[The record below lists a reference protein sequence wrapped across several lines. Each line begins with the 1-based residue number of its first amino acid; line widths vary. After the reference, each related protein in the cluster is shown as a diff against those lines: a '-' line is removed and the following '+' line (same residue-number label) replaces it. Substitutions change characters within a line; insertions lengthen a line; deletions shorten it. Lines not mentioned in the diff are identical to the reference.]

1 MQNENISDKT
11 SMKNKVVLV
20 TGANSGIGR
29 AASLA
34 LAKMGATIVMV
45 ARNKERGEAARAE
58 IIKESQNNSV
68 DLLLA
73 DLSSLKSVR
82 QLATEF
88 QKKYSKL
95 HVLINNAGLFN
106 QRRHVTTDG
115 YEDTFATNYLAPF
128 VLTNLQLDLLKAS
141 APSRIINVS
150 SVGHY
155 NGHINFDDLNLE
167 KEYGGWKAYGQ
178 SKLALILFTH
188 ELAKKLQGSGVTV
201 NAVHPGTVATN
212 IWTRPLGPAGFIMAL
227 PKLFMASPKQG
238 AETIVYLASSSDAK
252 DLNGEYLEKLK
263 VKKSSDESYD
273 EEIAQR
279 LWDVS
284 AKLTR
289 LPNPATM
296 DHVGR
301 IEDEQYSSQ

>member
-1 MQNENISDKT
+1 MQNQNIRSEKT
-11 SMKNKVVLV
+11 AMKDKVVMI
-20 TGANSGIGR
+20 TGANSGIGK

-34 LAKMGATIVMV
+34 LAKMGANVVMV
-45 ARNKERGEAARAE
+45 SRNKEKGEAARSE
-58 IIKESQNNSV
+58 IIKKSQNNSV
-68 DLLLA
+68 DLLMA
-73 DLSSLKSVR
+73 DLSSLESVR
-82 QLATEF
+82 ELATEF

-95 HVLINNAGLFN
+95 HVLVNNAGLFN
-106 QRRHVTTDG
+106 QRRKVTLDG
-115 YEDTFATNYLAPF
+115 YENTFATNYLAPF
-128 VLTNLQLDLLKAS
+128 LLTNLQLLTLEAS

-178 SKLALILFTH
+178 SNLALVLFTH
-188 ELAKKLQGSGVTV
+188 ELAKKLQGTGVTV

-212 IWTRPLGPAGFIMAL
+212 IWSRPLGPVGFIMAL
-227 PKLFMASPKQG
+227 PKLFMTSPEKG
-238 AETIVYLASSSDAK
+238 AETIVYLASSPDAK
-252 DLNGEYLEKLK
+252 SLSGEYLEKLK
-263 VKKSSDESYD
+263 VKKSSDESYN

-289 LPNPATM
+289 L
-296 DHVGR
+296 
-301 IEDEQYSSQ
+301 S

>member
-1 MQNENISDKT
+1 MQNQNVPHEET
-11 SMKNKVVLV
+11 AMKDKVVMI
-20 TGANSGIGR
+20 TGANSGIGK
-29 AASLA
+29 ATSLA
-34 LAKMGATIVMV
+34 LAKMDATVVMV
-45 ARNKERGEAARAE
+45 ARSKERGEAAKAE

-73 DLSSLKSVR
+73 DLSSLESVQ

-88 QKKYSKL
+88 RKKYSKL

-106 QRRHVTTDG
+106 RKRHVTTDG
-115 YEDTFATNYLAPF
+115 YENTFATNYLAPF
-128 VLTNLQLDLLKAS
+128 LLTNLQLGLLKAS

-155 NGHINFDDLNLE
+155 NGHINFEDLNLE

-178 SKLALILFTH
+178 SKLALVLFTH
-188 ELAKKLQGSGVTV
+188 ELAKKLRGSGVAV
-201 NAVHPGTVATN
+201 NALHPGTVATN
-212 IWTRPLGPAGFIMAL
+212 IWTRPFGPAGFITAL
-227 PKLFMASPKQG
+227 PKLFMASPEEG
-238 AETIVYLASSSDAK
+238 AETIVYLASSPEAQS
-252 DLNGEYLEKLK
+252 LSGEYLEKLK
-263 VKKSSDESYD
+263 VKKSSEESYD

-289 LPNPATM
+289 L
-296 DHVGR
+296 
-301 IEDEQYSSQ
+301 S

>member
-1 MQNENISDKT
+1 MQNENVSDKT
-11 SMKNKVVLV
+11 TMKDKVVLV
-20 TGANSGIGR
+20 TGANSGIGK

-45 ARNKERGEAARAE
+45 ARNKERGEAARSE
-58 IIKESQNNSV
+58 IIKESQNDSV
-68 DLLLA
+68 DLLIA
-73 DLSSLKSVR
+73 DLSSLESVR
-82 QLATEF
+82 ELATEF
-88 QKKYSKL
+88 RRKYSQL

-106 QRRHVTTDG
+106 QRRHVTMDG

-128 VLTNLQLDLLKAS
+128 LLTNLQLDLLKAS

-178 SKLALILFTH
+178 SKLALVLFTH
-188 ELAKKLQGSGVTV
+188 ELAKKLQGTGVTV

-212 IWTRPLGPAGFIMAL
+212 IWSRPLGPVGFIMAL
-227 PKLFMASPKQG
+227 PKLFMTSPERG
-238 AETIVYLASSSDAK
+238 AETIVYLASSPDAK
-252 DLNGEYLEKLK
+252 NLNGDYLEKLR
-263 VKKSSDESYD
+263 VKKSSDESYN

-279 LWDVS
+279 LWDAS
-284 AKLTR
+284 AKLTH
-289 LPNPATM
+289 L
-296 DHVGR
+296 
-301 IEDEQYSSQ
+301 S

>member
-1 MQNENISDKT
+1 MQNVSDKST
-11 SMKNKVVLV
+11 MKDRVVLV

-34 LAKMGATIVMV
+34 LAKMGATVVMV
-45 ARNKERGEAARAE
+45 ARNKERGEAARSE
-58 IIKESQNNSV
+58 IIRESQNGSV

-73 DLSSLKSVR
+73 DLSSLESVR

-88 QKKYSKL
+88 QRKYSKL

-106 QRRHVTTDG
+106 QRRHVTMDG

-128 VLTNLQLDLLKAS
+128 LLTNLQLDVLKAS

-167 KEYGGWKAYGQ
+167 KDYGGWKAYGQ
-178 SKLALILFTH
+178 SKLALVLFTH
-188 ELAKKLQGSGVTV
+188 ELAKKLQGTGVTV

-212 IWTRPLGPAGFIMAL
+212 IWTRPLGPVGFIMAL
-227 PKLFMASPKQG
+227 PKLFMTTPKQG
-238 AETIVYLASSSDAK
+238 AETIVYLASSPDAK

-263 VKKSSDESYD
+263 VKKSSDESYN

-289 LPNPATM
+289 LA
-296 DHVGR
+296 
-301 IEDEQYSSQ
+301 

>member
-1 MQNENISDKT
+1 MQNQSVPHEET
-11 SMKNKVVLV
+11 AMKDKVVMI
-20 TGANSGIGR
+20 TGANSGIGK

-34 LAKMGATIVMV
+34 LAKMDATVVMV
-45 ARNKERGEAARAE
+45 ARSKERGEAAKAE

-73 DLSSLKSVR
+73 DLSSIESVQ

-88 QKKYSKL
+88 QRKYSKL
-95 HVLINNAGLFN
+95 HVLVNNAGLFN
-106 QRRHVTTDG
+106 RKRHVTTDG
-115 YEDTFATNYLAPF
+115 YENTFATNYLAPF
-128 VLTNLQLDLLKAS
+128 LLTNLQLALLKDS

-178 SKLALILFTH
+178 SKLALVLFTH

-212 IWTRPLGPAGFIMAL
+212 IWTRPFGPAGFITAL
-227 PKLFMASPKQG
+227 PKLFMTSPEKG
-238 AETIVYLASSSDAK
+238 AEIIVYLASSSDAQS
-252 DLNGEYLEKLK
+252 LSGEYLEKLK
-263 VKKSSDESYD
+263 VKRSSEESYD

-289 LPNPATM
+289 L
-296 DHVGR
+296 
-301 IEDEQYSSQ
+301 S

>member
-1 MQNENISDKT
+1 MQNENVSDKT
-11 SMKNKVVLV
+11 AMKDKVVMV

-34 LAKMGATIVMV
+34 LAKMGATVVMV
-45 ARNKERGEAARAE
+45 ARNEERGEAARSE
-58 IIKESQNNSV
+58 IVRESQNGSV

-73 DLSSLKSVR
+73 DLSSLESVR

-88 QKKYSKL
+88 QRKYSKL

-106 QRRHVTTDG
+106 QRRHVTMDG

-128 VLTNLQLDLLKAS
+128 LLTNLQLDVLKAS

-155 NGHINFDDLNLE
+155 NGHINFDDLNFE

-178 SKLALILFTH
+178 SKLALVLFTH
-188 ELAKKLQGSGVTV
+188 ELAKKLQGTEVTV

-212 IWTRPLGPAGFIMAL
+212 IWSRPLGPVGFIMAL
-227 PKLFMASPKQG
+227 PKLFMTTPRQG
-238 AETIVYLASSSDAK
+238 AETIVYLASSPDAK

-289 LPNPATM
+289 L
-296 DHVGR
+296 
-301 IEDEQYSSQ
+301 S

>member
-1 MQNENISDKT
+1 MLQNENVSDT
-11 SMKNKVVLV
+11 TTMEDNVVMI

-34 LAKMGATIVMV
+34 LAKMGATLVMV
-45 ARNKERGEAARAE
+45 ARNKERGEAARSE
-58 IIKESQNNSV
+58 IIRKSQNNSV

-73 DLSSLKSVR
+73 DLSSLESVR
-82 QLATEF
+82 QLAADF
-88 QKKYSKL
+88 KKKYSRL
-95 HVLINNAGLFN
+95 DVLINNAGLFN
-106 QRRHVTTDG
+106 QRRRVIADG
-115 YEDTFATNYLAPF
+115 YENTFATNYLASF
-128 VLTNLQLDLLKAS
+128 LLTNLQLDLLKAS

-167 KEYGGWKAYGQ
+167 EEYGGWKAYGQ
-178 SKLALILFTH
+178 SKLALVLFTH
-188 ELAKKLQGSGVTV
+188 ELAKKLQGTGVTV
-201 NAVHPGTVATN
+201 NAVHPGTVATK
-212 IWTRPLGPAGFIMAL
+212 IWSRPFGPVGFIMAL
-227 PKLFMASPKQG
+227 PKLFMTSPEKG
-238 AETIVYLASSSDAK
+238 AETIIYLASSPDAK
-252 DLNGEYLEKLK
+252 GLNGEYLEKLK

-289 LPNPATM
+289 L
-296 DHVGR
+296 
-301 IEDEQYSSQ
+301 S

>member
-1 MQNENISDKT
+1 MQNQDVPREET
-11 SMKNKVVLV
+11 AMKDRIVMV
-20 TGANSGIGR
+20 TGANSGIGK

-34 LAKMGATIVMV
+34 LAKMDATVVMV
-45 ARNKERGEAARAE
+45 ARSKERGEAAKAE

-73 DLSSLKSVR
+73 DLSSLESVQ

-106 QRRHVTTDG
+106 RKRHVTTDG
-115 YEDTFATNYLAPF
+115 YENTFATNYLAPF
-128 VLTNLQLDLLKAS
+128 LLTNLQLGLLRAS

-155 NGHINFDDLNLE
+155 NGHINFEDLNLE

-178 SKLALILFTH
+178 SKLALVLFTH
-188 ELAKKLQGSGVTV
+188 ELAKKLRGSGVTV

-212 IWTRPLGPAGFIMAL
+212 IWTRPFGPAGFITAL
-227 PKLFMASPKQG
+227 PKLFMASPEKG
-238 AETIVYLASSSDAK
+238 AETIVYLASSPDAQS
-252 DLNGEYLEKLK
+252 LSGEYLEKLK
-263 VKKSSDESYD
+263 VKKSSEESYD

-289 LPNPATM
+289 L
-296 DHVGR
+296 
-301 IEDEQYSSQ
+301 S

>member
-1 MQNENISDKT
+1 MQNENVSDGT
-11 SMKNKVVLV
+11 TMKDKVVLV

-34 LAKMGATIVMV
+34 LAKMGATVVMV
-45 ARNKERGEAARAE
+45 ARNKERGEAARSE
-58 IIKESQNNSV
+58 IIRESQNGSV

-73 DLSSLKSVR
+73 DLSSLESVR

-88 QKKYSKL
+88 QRKYSKL

-106 QRRHVTTDG
+106 QRRHVTVDG

-128 VLTNLQLDLLKAS
+128 LLTNLQLDLLKAS

-155 NGHINFDDLNLE
+155 NGHIKFDDLNLE
-167 KEYGGWKAYGQ
+167 KDYGGWKAYGQ
-178 SKLALILFTH
+178 SKLALVLFTH
-188 ELAKKLQGSGVTV
+188 ELAKKLQGTGVTV

-212 IWTRPLGPAGFIMAL
+212 IWSRPLGPVGFIMAL
-227 PKLFMASPKQG
+227 PKLFMTTPKQG
-238 AETIVYLASSSDAK
+238 AETIVYLASSSEAN

-263 VKKSSDESYD
+263 AKKSSDESNN

-279 LWDVS
+279 LWDAS
-284 AKLTR
+284 AKLTH
-289 LPNPATM
+289 L
-296 DHVGR
+296 
-301 IEDEQYSSQ
+301 S

>member
-1 MQNENISDKT
+1 MQNENVSDT
-11 SMKNKVVLV
+11 TTMKDKVVMV

-34 LAKMGATIVMV
+34 LAKMGATVVMV
-45 ARNKERGEAARAE
+45 ARNAERGEAARSK
-58 IIKESQNNSV
+58 IITKSENNSI

-73 DLSSLKSVR
+73 DLSSLGSVR

-88 QKKYSKL
+88 QQKYSRL
-95 HVLINNAGLFN
+95 DVLINNAGLFN

-115 YEDTFATNYLAPF
+115 YENTFATNYLAPCL
-128 VLTNLQLDLLKAS
+128 LTNLQLDLLKES

-155 NGHINFDDLNLE
+155 NGHVNFDDLNLE
-167 KEYGGWKAYGQ
+167 KKYGGWKAYGQ
-178 SKLALILFTH
+178 SKLALVLFTH
-188 ELAKKLQGSGVTV
+188 ELAKKLQGTGVTV

-212 IWTRPLGPAGFIMAL
+212 IWTRPLVPAGFIMAL
-227 PKLFMASPKQG
+227 PKLFMTSPEQG
-238 AETIVYLASSSDAK
+238 AETIVYLASSPDAK
-252 DLNGEYLEKLK
+252 GLSGEYLEKLK

-284 AKLTR
+284 AKLTG
-289 LPNPATM
+289 L
-296 DHVGR
+296 
-301 IEDEQYSSQ
+301 S

>member
-1 MQNENISDKT
+1 MTHRSVYRPIMHNEYVSDRT
-11 SMKNKVVLV
+11 TMKNKVVMI
-20 TGANSGIGR
+20 TGANSGIGK

-73 DLSSLKSVR
+73 NLSSLESVR
-82 QLATEF
+82 LLATEF

-106 QRRHVTTDG
+106 QRRHVTLDG

-128 VLTNLQLDLLKAS
+128 LLTNLQLDLLKAS
-141 APSRIINVS
+141 TPSRIINVS

-155 NGHINFDDLNLE
+155 NGHINFDDLNFE

-178 SKLALILFTH
+178 SKLALVLFTH
-188 ELAKKLQGSGVTV
+188 ELAKKLQRTEVTV
-201 NAVHPGTVATN
+201 KAVHPGTVATN
-212 IWTRPLGPAGFIMAL
+212 IWSIPLGPVGFIMAL
-227 PKLFMASPKQG
+227 PKLFITTPKQG
-238 AETIVYLASSSDAK
+238 AETIVYLASS
-252 DLNGEYLEKLK
+252 
-263 VKKSSDESYD
+263 
-273 EEIAQR
+273 
-279 LWDVS
+279 
-284 AKLTR
+284 
-289 LPNPATM
+289 P
-296 DHVGR
+296 
-301 IEDEQYSSQ
+301 

>member
-1 MQNENISDKT
+1 MQNQSVPHEETAMKDKIV
-11 SMKNKVVLV
+11 MV
-20 TGANSGIGR
+20 TGANSGIGK

-34 LAKMGATIVMV
+34 LANMGATVVMV
-45 ARNKERGEAARAE
+45 ARSKERGEAARSE
-58 IIKESQNNSV
+58 IIRESHNNSV

-73 DLSSLKSVR
+73 DLSSLESVR

-106 QRRHVTTDG
+106 QGRHVTTDG
-115 YEDTFATNYLAPF
+115 YENTFATNYLASF
-128 VLTNLQLDLLKAS
+128 LLTNLQLDLLKAS

-167 KEYGGWKAYGQ
+167 EEYGGWKAYGQ
-178 SKLALILFTH
+178 SKLALVLFTH
-188 ELAKKLQGSGVTV
+188 ELAKKLQGTGVTV
-201 NAVHPGTVATN
+201 NSVHPGTVATN
-212 IWTRPLGPAGFIMAL
+212 IWARPLGPAGFIMAL
-227 PKLFMASPKQG
+227 PKLFMTSPEKG
-238 AETIVYLASSSDAK
+238 AETIVYLASSPNANS
-252 DLNGEYLEKLK
+252 LNGEYLERSK

-279 LWDVS
+279 LWEVS
-284 AKLTR
+284 AKLTH
-289 LPNPATM
+289 L
-296 DHVGR
+296 
-301 IEDEQYSSQ
+301 SQIRPIDG

>member
-73 DLSSLKSVR
+73 DLSSLESVR

-95 HVLINNAGLFN
+95 SVLINNAGLFN

-128 VLTNLQLDLLKAS
+128 LLTNLQLDLLKAS

-188 ELAKKLQGSGVTV
+188 ELAKKLQGTGVTV

-212 IWTRPLGPAGFIMAL
+212 IWSRPLGPVGFIMAL
-227 PKLFMASPKQG
+227 PKLFMTTPRQG
-238 AETIVYLASSSDAK
+238 AETIVYLASSPNAK
-252 DLNGEYLEKLK
+252 DLNGEYLEKRR
-263 VKKSSDESYD
+263 VKKSSNESYD
-273 EEIAQR
+273 EGIAQR

-284 AKLTR
+284 AKLTG
-289 LPNPATM
+289 LL
-296 DHVGR
+296 
-301 IEDEQYSSQ
+301 

>member
-1 MQNENISDKT
+1 MLNERVPDT
-11 SMKNKVVLV
+11 TTMKDKVVMV
-20 TGANSGIGR
+20 TGANSGIGK

-45 ARNKERGEAARAE
+45 ARSKERGEAARSE
-58 IIKESQNNSV
+58 IIRKSQNNAV

-82 QLATEF
+82 ILASEF
-88 QKKYSKL
+88 QKKYSQL

-106 QRRHVTTDG
+106 QRRRVSADG
-115 YEDTFATNYLAPF
+115 YENTFATNYLAPF
-128 VLTNLQLDLLKAS
+128 LLTNLQLDLLKAS
-141 APSRIINVS
+141 APSQIINVS

-167 KEYGGWKAYGQ
+167 NDYGGWKAYGQ
-178 SKLALILFTH
+178 SKLALVLFTH
-188 ELAKKLQGSGVTV
+188 ELAKKLQGTGVTV

-212 IWTRPLGPAGFIMAL
+212 IWSRPLGPVGFIMAL
-227 PKLFMASPKQG
+227 PKMFMTSPEQG
-238 AETIVYLASSSDAK
+238 AETIVYLASSPDAK
-252 DLNGEYLEKLK
+252 GLNGEYVEKRK

-289 LPNPATM
+289 L
-296 DHVGR
+296 
-301 IEDEQYSSQ
+301 S

>member
-1 MQNENISDKT
+1 LKNENVSDT
-11 SMKNKVVLV
+11 TTMEDNVVMI

-34 LAKMGATIVMV
+34 LAKMGATLVMV
-45 ARNKERGEAARAE
+45 ARNKERGEAARSE
-58 IIKESQNNSV
+58 IIRKSQNNSV

-73 DLSSLKSVR
+73 DLSSLESVR
-82 QLATEF
+82 QLATNF
-88 QKKYSKL
+88 KKKYSRL
-95 HVLINNAGLFN
+95 DVLINNAGLFN
-106 QRRHVTTDG
+106 QRRRVTADG
-115 YEDTFATNYLAPF
+115 YENTFATNYLASF
-128 VLTNLQLDLLKAS
+128 LLTNLQLDLLKAS

-167 KEYGGWKAYGQ
+167 KAYSGWKAYGQ
-178 SKLALILFTH
+178 SKLALVLFTH
-188 ELAKKLQGSGVTV
+188 ELAKKLQGTGVTV
-201 NAVHPGTVATN
+201 NAVHPGTVATK
-212 IWTRPLGPAGFIMAL
+212 IWSRPFGPVGFIMAL
-227 PKLFMASPKQG
+227 PKLFMTSPEKG

-252 DLNGEYLEKLK
+252 GLNGEYLEKLK

-289 LPNPATM
+289 LA
-296 DHVGR
+296 
-301 IEDEQYSSQ
+301 

>member
-1 MQNENISDKT
+1 MQNEKVPDTAMND
-11 SMKNKVVLV
+11 KVVMV
-20 TGANSGIGR
+20 TGANSGIGK

-34 LAKMGATIVMV
+34 LSKMGATVVMV
-45 ARNKERGEAARAE
+45 ARSKERGEAARSE
-58 IIKESQNNSV
+58 IIRKSQNNAV

-73 DLSSLKSVR
+73 DLSSLESVR
-82 QLATEF
+82 ILASEF
-88 QKKYSKL
+88 QKKYSEL

-106 QRRHVTTDG
+106 QRRRVTADG
-115 YEDTFATNYLAPF
+115 YENTLATNYLAPF
-128 VLTNLQLDLLKAS
+128 LLTNLQLDLLKAS
-141 APSRIINVS
+141 TPSRIINVS

-167 KEYGGWKAYGQ
+167 TDYGGWNAYGQ
-178 SKLALILFTH
+178 SKLALVLFTH
-188 ELAKKLQGSGVTV
+188 ELAKKLQGTGVTV

-212 IWTRPLGPAGFIMAL
+212 IWSRPLGPVGFIMAL
-227 PKLFMASPKQG
+227 PKLFMTSPERG
-238 AETIVYLASSSDAK
+238 AETIVYLASSPDAK
-252 DLNGEYLEKLK
+252 SLSGEYLEKLK

-289 LPNPATM
+289 L
-296 DHVGR
+296 
-301 IEDEQYSSQ
+301 S